1 MKRCGI
7 CEHELLPNPLII
19 KDVPDSTFEI
29 NDNKTTLNLY
39 ECPICGAVQLK
50 DVPLSKDYW
59 VSKKSIGVSSGYREA
74 KKKKLKDFTDDYY
87 VVAIKDCVEIGCG
100 EGEYLKLLHEL
111 DVNVCGYD
119 DIDSACLLDKL
130 YGCTFL
136 FYYLEHMP
144 YPKSFMEIVY
154 ENTKPNGLVY
164 IEVPN
169 YDYIVSHGIWLEF
182 TKDHRFYYGK
192 RSMTYLLSS
201 CGFEIEELDNYTDDC
216 LTVVARKPK
225 DCGTLDKMK
234 ERMEQDIKRFNEVT
248 KGFGKY
254 NVYGAGRHS
263 LMMLSKAQVKPQ
275 RIFDSNPAKVGS
287 KIGGVTIEHGD
298 NAVNSVSMF
307 EPIIIMCAGYN
318 AEVKEKLTG
327 KNIMEWR

>member
-1 MKRCGI
+1 MKKCGI
-7 CEHELLPNPLII
+7 CESALLPEPLVIEN
-19 KDVPDSTFEI
+19 VPDSTFEI

-39 ECPICGAVQLK
+39 ECPICGAVQLC
-50 DVPLSKDYW
+50 DVPLSQDYW

-74 KKKKLKDFTDDYY
+74 KKKKLKDFIAKYHDYM
-87 VVAIKDCVEIGCG
+87 DSFSELGCG
-100 EGEYLKLLHEL
+100 DGQYIEILKEL
-111 DVNVCGYD
+111 GLKVDGLS
-119 DIDSACLLDKL
+119 DIDQCPFEERYD
-130 YGCTFL
+130 CTFI

-144 YPKSFMEIVY
+144 YPKSCMEIVY
-154 ENTKPNGLVY
+154 EMTNPGGIVY

-182 TKDHRFYYGK
+182 TKDHRFYYSK
-192 RSMTYLLSS
+192 RSMTYLLTS
-201 CGFEIEELDNYTDDC
+201 CGFEIEEIDNTTDDC

-225 DCGTLDKMK
+225 DWITLDKMK
-234 ERMEQDIKRFNEVT
+234 ERMEKDIKRFNEVT
-248 KGFGKY
+248 KSFGVY
-254 NVYGAGRHS
+254 NVYGAGHHA
-263 LMMLSKAQVKPQ
+263 LMMLSRAEVKPQ

-287 KIGGVTIEHGD
+287 KVGKVVVEHGD
-298 NAVNSVSMF
+298 SVNSVSMY

>member
-1 MKRCGI
+1 MITCGI
-7 CEHELLPNPLII
+7 CESALLPEPLVIEN
-19 KDVPDSTFEI
+19 VPDSTFEI

-39 ECPICGAVQLK
+39 ECPICGAVQLC
-50 DVPLSKDYW
+50 DVPLSQDYW

-74 KKKKLKDFTDDYY
+74 KKWKLDKFLNRGKPRRY
-87 VVAIKDCVEIGCG
+87 AEIGCG
-100 EGEYLKLLHEL
+100 NGEYISILKEL
-111 DVNVCGYD
+111 GIDVDGYQTIDDYYPAEGYD
-119 DIDSACLLDKL
+119 L
-130 YGCTFL
+130 TFI

-154 ENTKPNGLVY
+154 ENTKANGLVY

-182 TKDHRFYYGK
+182 TKDHRFYYSK
-192 RSMTYLLSS
+192 RSMTYLLTS
-201 CGFEIEELDNYTDDC
+201 CGFEIEEIDNTTDDC

-234 ERMEQDIKRFNEVT
+234 FRMEQDIKRFNEVT
-248 KGFGKY
+248 KSFGVY
-254 NVYGAGRHS
+254 NVYGAGHHA
-263 LMMLSKAQVKPQ
+263 LMMLSKAEVKPQ

-287 KIGGVTIEHGD
+287 KVGKVVVEHGD
-298 NAVNSVSMF
+298 SVNSVSMF
-307 EPIIIMCAGYN
+307 ELIIIMCAGYN

>member
-1 MKRCGI
+1 MKKCGI
-7 CEHELLPNPLII
+7 CESALLPEPLVIENL
-19 KDVPDSTFEI
+19 PDSTFEI

-74 KKKKLKDFTDDYY
+74 KKKKLKDFIAKYHDYM
-87 VVAIKDCVEIGCG
+87 DSFSELGCG
-100 EGEYLKLLHEL
+100 DGQYIEILKEL
-111 DVNVCGYD
+111 GLKVDGLS
-119 DIDSACLLDKL
+119 DIDQCPFEERYD
-130 YGCTFL
+130 CTFI

-144 YPKSFMEIVY
+144 YPKSCMEIVY
-154 ENTKPNGLVY
+154 EMTNPGGIVY

-169 YDYIVSHGIWLEF
+169 YDYIVEHGIWLEF
-182 TKDHRFYYGK
+182 TKDHRFYFGK

-201 CGFEIEELDNYTDDC
+201 CGFEILDIYNNPNDDC
-216 LTVVARKPK
+216 LTFIGCKPYN
-225 DCGTLDKMK
+225 CHGTLFEMKHTMEEDIDK
-234 ERMEQDIKRFNEVT
+234 FNSIT
-248 KGFGKY
+248 KSFGKY

-287 KIGGVTIEHGD
+287 KVGKVVVEHGD
-298 NAVNSVSMF
+298 SVNSVSMY